1 MHSKEPR
8 ITGPTLKV
16 LKELL
21 AQPLEELSGAQ
32 IARSAGLASGT
43 LYPILFRL
51 EEAGWLISHWEEVE
65 PSEVKRPRRRL
76 YHMTPLGERAAVSAF
91 REHMPMVGEFGWQL

>member
-1 MHSKEPR
+1 MKQTTPR

-16 LKELL
+16 LREFLIR
-21 AQPLEELSGAQ
+21 PTGGLSGAE
-32 IARSAGLASGT
+32 IARSTGLPSGT

-51 EEAGWLISHWEEVE
+51 EKSGWLSSHWEEVI

-76 YHMTPLGERAAVSAF
+76 YQITALGQSASRSAF
-91 REHMPMVGEFGWQL
+91 REHLPSPSQLAWQS